1 MRILFSSAI
10 LKTALLGIFHFHWF
24 LSYICLFMRDKLY
37 LHSLFMY
44 QVKTRTEQNEPSY
57 TMPSHKNKHLPQK
70 ISTLNMKV
78 LICSLML
85 LVCLSPR
92 VGRRF
97 SYYHSKGTESVST
110 LWKRTISNA
119 NAKLHLIDRQTVKPA
134 CVIFKVRK

>member
-1 MRILFSSAI
+1 
-10 LKTALLGIFHFHWF
+10 
-24 LSYICLFMRDKLY
+24 MRDKLY
-37 LHSLFMY
+37 LHSLFMEY

-78 LICSLML
+78 LICSLTL
-85 LVCLSPR
+85 CLSPR

-110 LWKRTISNA
+110 L
-119 NAKLHLIDRQTVKPA
+119 
-134 CVIFKVRK
+134 